1 MSEMRQ
7 FKLATGEEII
17 CEVLEWNDD
26 STDLIVVR
34 NVLEIQYIVKETFRM
49 CTMRPYM
56 LQQIQN
62 EYFQTLNAMH
72 ITMDAKPAEETIA
85 SWQETCSYF
94 LPTEEEEQTEVEEIT
109 EEEAEQILNNVLD
122 FSKKK
127 LH

>member
-72 ITMDAKPAEETIA
+72 ITMDAKPAEETVE
-85 SWQETCSYF
+85 SWRETCSYF
-94 LPTEEEEQTEVEEIT
+94 LPSEEEEQTEVDEIT